1 MNILMA
7 NIFSCQLGVC
17 TAEAQGLPANT
28 YLFSSLKRQ
37 VTLYKTLSFHRW
49 GKVSPISQE
58 ETAQV
63 PPCSVCI
70 SRTHGPR
77 RFSLPGSYVE
87 RDLSVTH
94 CGPLPRG
101 TTQNG
106 KARPAATKGILP
118 ELGFQFHPSYEV
130 FPNKIKQ
137 QNRHERWEW
146 GGACILHAIDSL
158 SHKFVT
164 IPEGPH

>member
-1 MNILMA
+1 MKIIPHTVIYFQYFSEHSNSLLCEKVMNILIA

-70 SRTHGPR
+70 TCTHGPR

-94 CGPLPRG
+94 
-101 TTQNG
+101 
-106 KARPAATKGILP
+106 
-118 ELGFQFHPSYEV
+118 
-130 FPNKIKQ
+130 
-137 QNRHERWEW
+137 
-146 GGACILHAIDSL
+146 
-158 SHKFVT
+158 
-164 IPEGPH
+164 